1 MKDFVEGVGN
11 RDWLVLED
19 DDGFA
24 VAGAAYL
31 LASHAGNAC
40 QWLGVEAQQN
50 GGGAV
55 VEWDV
60 VVVEGFA
67 EQPEPFVLVQDGPGI
82 GFAVGEFDAGK
93 VLVALEQGTVGE
105 PGQPE

>member
-1 MKDFVEGVGN
+1 MKDLVEGVGD

-19 DDGFA
+19 DEGFA
-24 VAGAAYL
+24 VVGAADL
-31 LASHAGNAC
+31 VPSHAGDAC
-40 QWLGVEAQQN
+40 QRLGVEEQHN

-67 EQPEPFVLVQDGPGI
+67 EQPEPFVLVQDGPR
-82 GFAVGEFDAGK
+82 
-93 VLVALEQGTVGE
+93 LALR
-105 PGQPE
+105 